1 MAIVKVYNKARDIT
15 YVYESESYW
24 DKDLKQP
31 RSHRRLI
38 GRIDPDTGNVVPTGR
53 KTKQQDSQ
61 IVASDTV
68 DYKVLYEKAL
78 ITIEQKNS
86 QILELK
92 SHLATAESVAKSLR
106 SVINKATAILES
118 PVSGKE
124 QNYG

>member
-53 KTKQQDSQ
+53 KPKKQDSQ

-124 QNYG
+124 QNCG

>member
-38 GRIDPDTGNVVPTGR
+38 GRIDPNTGNVVPTGK
-53 KTKQQDSQ
+53 KTKKQDSR

>member
-1 MAIVKVYNKARDIT
+1 MVWQRFSNCSTEWI
-15 YVYESESYW
+15 
-24 DKDLKQP
+24 
-31 RSHRRLI
+31 RLI
-38 GRIDPDTGNVVPTGR
+38 
-53 KTKQQDSQ
+53 KHFSQ

>member
-38 GRIDPDTGNVVPTGR
+38 GRIDPDTGNIVPTGR
-53 KTKQQDSQ
+53 KPKKQDSQ

>member
-53 KTKQQDSQ
+53 KIKKQDSQ

-124 QNYG
+124 QNDG